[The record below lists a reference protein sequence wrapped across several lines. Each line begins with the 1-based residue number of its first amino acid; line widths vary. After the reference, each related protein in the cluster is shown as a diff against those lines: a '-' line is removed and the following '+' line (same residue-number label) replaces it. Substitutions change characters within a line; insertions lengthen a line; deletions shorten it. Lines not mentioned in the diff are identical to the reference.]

1 MAFTYVLTTDL
12 GKVRRDI
19 VDREEATAHF
29 TDEELQSFL
38 DEGGSV
44 KAAAGLALLSWAAD
58 LSREDEVIEA
68 GSSRNERRRTVE
80 RMKELAQEYLD
91 MAGYKP
97 AAARPSFRQINVDWT
112 PHVAAQREYNEDN
125 A

>member
-1 MAFTYVLTTDL
+1 MVETSEADGITLIQGRLDIGVAMAPPLIRAA
-12 GKVRRDI
+12 K
-19 VDREEATAHF
+19 
-29 TDEELQSFL
+29 SFL

-68 GSSRNERRRTVE
+68 CSSRNERRRTVE
-80 RMKELAQEYLD
+80 RMKELAQDYLD

-112 PHVAAQREYNEDN
+112 PHVAAEREYNEDN